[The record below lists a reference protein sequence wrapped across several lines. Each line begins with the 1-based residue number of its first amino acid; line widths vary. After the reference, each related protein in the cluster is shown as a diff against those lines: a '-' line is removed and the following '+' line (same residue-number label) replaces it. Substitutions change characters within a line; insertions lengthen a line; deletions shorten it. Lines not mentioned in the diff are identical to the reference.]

1 MATRMYSVVVDTAD
15 VAAQARFWSE
25 ATGWPITY
33 DADDEKVV
41 EPPDGEPGSR
51 SCSCLSDDP
60 KVGKNRIHLDLNA
73 RSEEHQATWV
83 QRLMAAG
90 ASPADVGQQDVP
102 WVVLADP
109 EGNELCVLDPRD
121 DYAQAGPVAAVVVDA
136 PEPARLAG
144 FWAAASGWD
153 VLATEERYATLVAP
167 GGAGPRLGADPGR
180 GAQGG
185 QEPLAPGRG
194 PGRRRRPGRRGR
206 PAEGARVPPT
216 PTSARARTT
225 PGSCLA
231 DPAGNEFC
239 VLSPPGL
246 TTRGGE

>member
-15 VAAQARFWSE
+15 LAAQARFWSE

-33 DADDEKVV
+33 AVDDEKVV
-41 EPPDGEPGSR
+41 EPPDGEPGIALVFVR
-51 SCSCLSDDP
+51 VDEP

-83 QRLMAAG
+83 QRLVAAG

-167 GGAGPRLGADPGR
+167 GGAGPRLELVRVEDPKVVKNRWHLDVAPAAGDDQAAEVARLKALGATDADVG
-180 GAQGG
+180 QG
-185 QEPLAPGRG
+185 PDSTW
-194 PGRRRRPGRRGR
+194 
-206 PAEGARVPPT
+206 VV
-216 PTSARARTT
+216 
-225 PGSCLA
+225 LA
-231 DPAGNEFC
+231 DPDGNEFC
-239 VLSPPGL
+239 VLSP
-246 TTRGGE
+246 RD